1 MSEFVDIAV
10 IGATGAVGEAII
22 EQLGEVEFA
31 IGQIFPVASADSKGE
46 TTMIAKRP
54 AAITDLAD
62 FDFSTVRLALF
73 AVPAEV
79 AAEYVPQA
87 VDAGCLAIDCSSAF
101 RADSSIPLV
110 IAASLQGEE
119 FASLGGQSV
128 IATPGSLAAE
138 LALLLK
144 PVNAEVEI
152 TNVSVVACMS
162 ASNAGKAGVS
172 ELATQSAG
180 LLGGKSAE
188 AEVFVQQSAFNLI
201 PEVGAMGDDGYTM
214 IEASTA
220 TELQRLLEADALSV
234 DVSCIQVPVFYGN
247 SMSVTIE
254 TRYPF
259 SAEEL
264 TQIISGIDGVS
275 LFAGAEQSGQPT
287 PVTDLQSSD
296 KTCVGRVRESR
307 ARQNALNLWITSDNV
322 RKSAAKNAIAI
333 TQLLL
338 ESYL

>member
-1 MSEFVDIAV
+1 MSELVDIAV

-31 IGQIFPVASADSKGE
+31 VGKIYPVASSSSVGE
-46 TTMIAKRP
+46 TTLIAKRP
-54 AAITDLAD
+54 ASISDLAE

-73 AVPAEV
+73 AVPADV
-79 AAEYVPQA
+79 SAEYVPQA
-87 VDAGCLAIDCSSAF
+87 VDAGCTVIDCSSAF
-101 RADSSIPLV
+101 RADSTVPLV
-110 IAASLQGEE
+110 IAAGLYGDDL
-119 FASLGGQSV
+119 ANLGGQSI
-128 IATPGSLAAE
+128 IATPGSLSAE

-152 TNVSVVACMS
+152 VSVSAVACMS
-162 ASNAGKAGVS
+162 ASDAGKAGVG
-172 ELATQSAG
+172 ELASQSAG

-188 AEVFVQQSAFNLI
+188 ASVFAHQSAFNLI
-201 PEVGAMGDDGYTM
+201 PEVGPVGEDGYTSA
-214 IEASTA
+214 EASTA
-220 TELQRLLEADALSV
+220 SELQRLLEADALAV

-259 SAEEL
+259 GVDEL
-264 TQIISGIDGVS
+264 TQIFSGIDGVS
-275 LFAGAEQSGQPT
+275 LFEGPENSGQPT
-287 PVTDLQSSD
+287 PVTDLQNSD
-296 KTCVGRVRESR
+296 KTCVGRIRESKSR
-307 ARQNALNLWITSDNV
+307 KNALNLWITSDNV